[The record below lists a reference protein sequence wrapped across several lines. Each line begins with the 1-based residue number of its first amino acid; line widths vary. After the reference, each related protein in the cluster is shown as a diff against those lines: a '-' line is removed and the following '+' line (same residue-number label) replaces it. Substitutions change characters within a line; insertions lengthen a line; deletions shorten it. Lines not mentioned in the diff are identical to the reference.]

1 MKELIEI
8 TEHEGKKTVSAR
20 ELYQKLEIEHRF
32 NDWFKN
38 MLKYGFTENIDYTS
52 VLVRTEVKNNGGIQ
66 IRELDEYYISLDM
79 AKEICM
85 IQRSEIGRK
94 FRQYFIECEENLKTI
109 ATPIIQQVQD
119 SPLEKARFLHELA
132 IDYSDNATYKQILDA
147 YATKEISGEFILPLP
162 ELEEKN
168 YSATEVGEK
177 LGISANRVG
186 KIANMLGLK
195 INGEY
200 GKWYVDK
207 ARNTNKQV
215 NTFRYTQKAIEKIKS
230 EIGKING

>member
-94 FRQYFIECEENLKTI
+94 FRQYFIECEENLKNI

-186 KIANMLGLK
+186 KIANILGLK
-195 INGEY
+195 VNGEF

-230 EIGKING
+230 EMEKVNG

>member
-1 MKELIEI
+1 VKELIEI
-8 TEHEGKKTVSAR
+8 KDENGKQTVSAR
-20 ELYQKLEIEHRF
+20 ELHQKLGVKTSF
-32 NDWFKN
+32 KDWIKR
-38 MLKYGFTENIDYTS
+38 MIDYGFEEKKDFCS
-52 VLVRTEVKNNGGIQ
+52 FLSESSGGRPL
-66 IRELDEYYISLDM
+66 REYAISIDM

-94 FRQYFIECEENLKTI
+94 FRQYFIECEENLKNI

-186 KIANMLGLK
+186 KIANILGLK
-195 INGEY
+195 VNGEF

-230 EIGKING
+230 EMEKVNG

>member
-20 ELYQKLEIEHRF
+20 ELHQKLEVKTSFAH
-32 NDWFKN
+32 WFKR
-38 MLKYGFTENIDYTS
+38 MCEYGFKENIDYT
-52 VLVRTEVKNNGGIQ
+52 VVKNDRGENGKFAGT
-66 IRELDEYYISLDM
+66 EYYITIDM

-109 ATPIIQQVQD
+109 AAPVVQQIQD
-119 SPLEKARFLHELA
+119 SPLEKAKFLHELA

-147 YATKEISGEFILPLP
+147 YAAKEISGTFILPLP
-162 ELEEKN
+162 ELEETN
-168 YSATEVGEK
+168 YSATEIGIK

-186 KIANMLGLK
+186 KIANELGLK
-195 INGEY
+195 QNGEF

-207 ARNTNKQV
+207 ARNSQKEV
-215 NTFRYTQKAIEKIKS
+215 NTFRYTQKAIDRIK
-230 EIGKING
+230 KALN

>member
-8 TEHEGKKTVSAR
+8 TEHEGKNTVSAR
-20 ELYQKLEIEHRF
+20 ELHQKLKVKTPF
-32 NDWFKN
+32 KDWIKR
-38 MLKYGFTENIDYTS
+38 MIDYGFEENKDFCSFLSEST
-52 VLVRTEVKNNGGIQ
+52 GG
-66 IRELDEYYISLDM
+66 RPLKEYSITIDM

-109 ATPIIQQVQD
+109 AAPVVQQIQD
-119 SPLEKARFLHELA
+119 SPLEKAKFLHELA

-147 YATKEISGEFILPLP
+147 YATKELSGTFILPLP
-162 ELEEKN
+162 ELEETN
-168 YSATEVGEK
+168 YSATEIGIK

-186 KIANMLGLK
+186 KIANELGLK
-195 INGEY
+195 QNGEF

-207 ARNTNKQV
+207 ARNSQKEV
-215 NTFRYTQKAIEKIKS
+215 NTFRYTQKAIDRIK
-230 EIGKING
+230 KALN

>member
-1 MKELIEI
+1 MNKLIEI
-8 TEHEGKKTVSAR
+8 KDENGKQTVSAR
-20 ELYQKLEIEHRF
+20 ELHQKLGVKTSF
-32 NDWFKN
+32 KDWIKR
-38 MLKYGFTENIDYTS
+38 MIDYGFEEQKDFCS
-52 VLVRTEVKNNGGIQ
+52 FLSKSSGGRPL
-66 IRELDEYYISLDM
+66 REYAISIDM

-94 FRQYFIECEENLKTI
+94 FRQYFIECEENLKNI

-186 KIANMLGLK
+186 KIANILGLK
-195 INGEY
+195 VNGEF

-230 EIGKING
+230 EMEKVNG